1 MKREF
6 NLDIVGKKKIFFII
20 SSAIILIAILVSII
34 FGVKVDIKFQ
44 GGSMIT
50 YSYTGDI
57 NLEDTESFIKSA
69 MDKENSIQGST
80 DIATGR
86 QSMIISL
93 TEKDGLTVEEQQKLT
108 EELTN
113 KYKDNNLEMISTTN
127 VGASIGQEFFKKCWV
142 AVIFS
147 ALLMII
153 YIGFRFKKISGWSA
167 GVMAVV
173 ALLHDVAMVYAT
185 FVIFRIP
192 LNDNFMAVVLTILG
206 YSVNDTIVI
215 YDRIRENKK
224 IYGKTL
230 SVAELLNKSTNECM
244 GRTLNTSATT
254 IMAMIIVLIVALLF
268 GINSIV
274 TFAFPMIIGMISGVY
289 STICIAGP
297 LWVVW
302 QEHKEK
308 KAKNKKLAKAK
319 A

>member
-6 NLDIVGKKKIFFII
+6 NLDIVGKKKIFFTI
-20 SSAIILIAILVSII
+20 SCALILIAILVSII

-57 NLEDTESFIKSA
+57 NLEDTESFIKTA
-69 MDKENSIQGST
+69 MGKENSIQGST
-80 DIATGR
+80 DIATGT

-113 KYKDNNLEMISTTN
+113 KYKDNNLELVSTTN

>member
-1 MKREF
+1 
-6 NLDIVGKKKIFFII
+6 
-20 SSAIILIAILVSII
+20 
-34 FGVKVDIKFQ
+34 
-44 GGSMIT
+44 
-50 YSYTGDI
+50 
-57 NLEDTESFIKSA
+57 
-69 MDKENSIQGST
+69 
-80 DIATGR
+80 
-86 QSMIISL
+86 MIISL

-206 YSVNDTIVI
+206 YSV
-215 YDRIRENKK
+215 
-224 IYGKTL
+224 
-230 SVAELLNKSTNECM
+230 
-244 GRTLNTSATT
+244 
-254 IMAMIIVLIVALLF
+254 
-268 GINSIV
+268 
-274 TFAFPMIIGMISGVY
+274 
-289 STICIAGP
+289 
-297 LWVVW
+297 
-302 QEHKEK
+302 
-308 KAKNKKLAKAK
+308 
-319 A
+319 